1 MAFACCYVLF
11 LFLIIARLCNATD
24 YNILDFA
31 MKRKHELWMAE
42 HGRVYKDEV
51 EKAARFEIFKDNVKY
66 IEEFNNGGFYN
77 YTLGVN
83 EFADLTLEEFT
94 ETFINGVN
102 DSFRSSEY
110 NTMISM
116 EPQISSVPSSV
127 DWRAKGAVTAVK
139 HQGYKCG
146 SCWAFATAAAVES
159 LHKIKNGILY
169 ELSRQQLV
177 DCSKTNLG
185 CGGGWPRESYT
196 YIKDNGGLTTAANYP
211 YNGLDNPC
219 DVIKAKQTVV
229 NISGFEYVTSTE
241 AALMEAVAKQPVT
254 VYIDANSKK
263 FQFYKSGVYK
273 GPCTNS
279 LNHVVVVVGYGRV
292 HHSSKYW
299 IVRNSWGTSWGE
311 RGYVRLEKDAGLPKG
326 LCGVAAIPTYPIM

>member
-1 MAFACCYVLF
+1 
-11 LFLIIARLCNATD
+11 
-24 YNILDFA
+24 

-66 IEEFNNGGFYN
+66 IEEFNNGGVYN

-83 EFADLTLEEFT
+83 EFADLTHEEFT

-102 DSFRSSEY
+102 EDSFRSSEY

-116 EPQISSVPSSV
+116 EPQISSVPTSV

-139 HQGYKCG
+139 HQGYTCG
-146 SCWAFATAAAVES
+146 SCWAFATAAAIES

-169 ELSRQQLV
+169 ELSQQQLV
-177 DCSKTNLG
+177 DCAWAALG
-185 CGGGWPRESYT
+185 CRGGWPRESYT

-211 YNGLDNPC
+211 YNEVDNPC
-219 DVIKAKQTVV
+219 DVIKAKETVA
-229 NISGFEYVTSTE
+229 NISGFVSVTPRTE

-254 VYIDANSKK
+254 VVIDAKSKK
-263 FQFYKSGVYK
+263 FQFYKSGVFK
-273 GPCTNS
+273 GPCTDS

-292 HHSSKYW
+292 HPSSKYW

-311 RGYVRLEKDAGLPKG
+311 GGYVRLEKDVGLPKG
-326 LCGVAAIPTYPIM
+326 LCVVAALPTYPIL